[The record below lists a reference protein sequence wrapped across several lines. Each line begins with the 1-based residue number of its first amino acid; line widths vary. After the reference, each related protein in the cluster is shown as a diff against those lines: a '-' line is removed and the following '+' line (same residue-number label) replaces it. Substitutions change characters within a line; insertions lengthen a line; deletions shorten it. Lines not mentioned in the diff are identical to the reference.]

1 MKITGA
7 IRPSR
12 DDFSGR
18 TGRDSTRV
26 GGIDPRCDDW
36 SPSRTNLP
44 HRQATFSIFI
54 FDQDKR
60 RLVQES
66 ILHLRQSHSSMTST
80 TLMTQLVEYSGD
92 ILLTQ
97 NSRNS
102 LRWNFGIFLFKRQ
115 IVNPHQYLIQ
125 RPNPRVALILK

>member
-1 MKITGA
+1 MNITWA

-26 GGIDPRCDDW
+26 GGIDPRCNDW

-54 FDQDKR
+54 FDQDNR

-66 ILHLRQSHSSMTST
+66 ILHLRRSLSSMTST
-80 TLMTQLVEYSGD
+80 TLMTQLVEYS
-92 ILLTQ
+92 LQ
-97 NSRNS
+97 RN
-102 LRWNFGIFLFKRQ
+102 FEIFLFKRQ

-125 RPNPRVALILK
+125 RPNPRVTLILK